1 MTKGRGQMDSYSAEV
16 FAEARRQKIIDEAEH
31 RRLLRSAA
39 AADPEPVRT
48 RSLGRPPA
56 VRDRAPARARDR
68 GVVTDPMDPTSRR
81 LPGEGPLSLA

>member
-1 MTKGRGQMDSYSAEV
+1 MTKGQGQMDSYSAEV

-39 AADPEPVRT
+39 RPIPSRSEPA
-48 RSLGRPPA
+48 LGRPPA

-68 GVVTDPMDPTSRR
+68 GARDRSDGPKVTTFA
-81 LPGEGPLSLA
+81 G